1 MNAILKSF
9 CCVLVFAAPGVFA
22 QEFRATISGDVTDQ
36 SGSVVAGAKVLALSL
51 ERNIP
56 YDAVTNS
63 AGRYV
68 IQFLLPGKY
77 TVSVE
82 QPGFKKYV
90 REGVTL
96 LASDKAAL
104 DIKLELG
111 TVAENVTVSAALSE
125 LQTESATRQSTV
137 ENKILEDV
145 PSGGRNLYA
154 LEYRTRRDQDQHLLG
169 FHGAVCLRQRERGA
183 DQRRP
188 AGRE

>member
-77 TVSVE
+77 TVEAIAGEYQSAPRI
-82 QPGFKKYV
+82 QAASAATTTARRFTYGWCGIGLALHGD
-90 REGVTL
+90 RGVP
-96 LASDKAAL
+96 
-104 DIKLELG
+104 ERR
-111 TVAENVTVSAALSE
+111 TVSVRLPSARPTDTTGPCALRPS
-125 LQTESATRQSTV
+125 SHPMRQ
-137 ENKILEDV
+137 
-145 PSGGRNLYA
+145 
-154 LEYRTRRDQDQHLLG
+154 
-169 FHGAVCLRQRERGA
+169 
-183 DQRRP
+183 
-188 AGRE
+188 